1 VITCKHLY
9 TYIYILL
16 LVALVHLTRTV
27 WGMHITAAAP
37 RRERFSSRRSLLH
50 SSRSCS
56 FWRMAYRLRT
66 LPVAPPGG
74 LTRMVRGMESQVT
87 TNLSSDGGWGC
98 ECSVNLA
105 HSRQVLEGK
114 RIRGNSRGRDVE
126 NGGNTFFNSCV
137 QAVQS

>member
-1 VITCKHLY
+1 
-9 TYIYILL
+9 
-16 LVALVHLTRTV
+16 
-27 WGMHITAAAP
+27 
-37 RRERFSSRRSLLH
+37 
-50 SSRSCS
+50 
-56 FWRMAYRLRT
+56 
-66 LPVAPPGG
+66 
-74 LTRMVRGMESQVT
+74 MEVG
-87 TNLSSDGGWGC
+87 DG